1 MGVKGG
7 MLRMYRI
14 VLLFTLLPL
23 LALAGSVDQ
32 ERENWVIKARAGEL
46 DAAAQ
51 GLDALYRQTGDG
63 KVLDDLIAVQLWRG
77 DRKGALAAC
86 EPCEFSPI
94 SNSTLEAVARAARD
108 EKRYAEAISYYR
120 ILQGRDPANPNGWL
134 GLFLTASDQGNRE
147 LARRAAGEYDARF
160 GRDQAI
166 LDARIYAARQG
177 EDPMGELLARQQWLA
192 LEPDNHEQV
201 LALYRVAVSLGAG
214 PAAADLMS
222 RYPKLFKSVDRLW
235 LDYYQAVNL
244 LRISAQTEDP
254 VLARRSLTHTLALQD
269 RILARAPHDHVL
281 YISARRD
288 LVVTLVALGDVARAE
303 QESAALQGEG
313 PLPDYVLEARADALA
328 GLGRVD
334 EASLIYRQ
342 LATPARAKDKRLLE
356 KRFYAYS
363 DGERYGAAQGLLAGW
378 REPPTRWDFTG
389 NMRMENDDYEKVLQ
403 LKTLLQ
409 AWRGEAGAAEQQ
421 LEGWLK
427 TAPAN
432 PWLWLQLGDIRRW
445 RGHPDGAGQA
455 YQQAVRWLPA
465 GRTVLAEPGRLN
477 ARLDKGDW
485 QGTPQAVRA
494 LGNLTRD
501 RQELQQR
508 LTLEQAPQFVTELTH
523 GRSEGGSVQ
532 ASRDWQYDSRF
543 YSGRSDGGDRLFVRR
558 QGSFGEFDQQPE
570 RAAYTG
576 LGAEI
581 SFYPLQLTL
590 EGGSGSELN
599 HKGYLWSRLDWR
611 LGDHWTQG
619 FAINLNSA
627 DTPLRAL
634 ARGNYADQYQ
644 LDLGWRQD
652 ETREGALRLERM
664 DLSDG
669 NRRLT
674 ASGWLR
680 QDLWRR
686 DRWWFDTTL
695 RGATSRNEAVEV
707 DYFNPLQDRNLELE
721 LAGRYRLPLDGRRA
735 LLQSLIM
742 SGNHYWQQGY
752 GSDQGW
758 QLSYRHDWILSPTL
772 SLGYGLGRR
781 QAIYDGNP
789 EFGNFIFANLQWSFM

>member
-1 MGVKGG
+1 MN
-7 MLRMYRI
+7 RI
-14 VLLFTLLPL
+14 FLMFALLPL
-23 LALAGSVDQ
+23 LVCASEVDRA
-32 ERENWVIKARAGEL
+32 REAWVIKARAGEL
-46 DAAAQ
+46 DAAAH
-51 GLDALYRQTGDG
+51 GLSGLYRQSADG

-77 DRKGALAAC
+77 DRKGALVAC

-94 SNSTLEAVARAARD
+94 SNSTLEGVARAARD
-108 EKRYAEAISYYR
+108 EKRYSEAISYYR
-120 ILQGRDPANPNGWL
+120 ILQGRDPANRNGWL

-147 LARRAAGEYDARF
+147 LARSAAADYEARF

-166 LDARIYAARQG
+166 LEARIYAARQG
-177 EDPMGELLARQQWLA
+177 EDPMGELLARQQWLE

-214 PAAADLMS
+214 PAAAELMG
-222 RYPKLFKSVDRLW
+222 RYPKLFKPVDRLW

-254 VLARRSLTHTLALQD
+254 VLARRSLTRTLALQD
-269 RILARAPHDHVL
+269 RILARSPHDHVL
-281 YISARRD
+281 YISTRRD
-288 LVVTLVALGDVARAE
+288 VVVTLVALGDFVRAE
-303 QESAALQGEG
+303 QESAALQAEG

-334 EASLIYRQ
+334 EASVIYQQ

-363 DGERYGAAQGLLAGW
+363 DGECYGAAQGLLAGW
-378 REPPTRWDFTG
+378 QEPPTRWDFTG
-389 NMRMENDDYEKVLQ
+389 NMRMANDDYEKVLQ

-409 AWRGEAGAAEQQ
+409 AWRGEAGAAEAQ
-421 LEGWLK
+421 LEGWLQ

-445 RGHPDGAGQA
+445 RGHPDGAEQA

-485 QGTPQAVRA
+485 QGTPQAVRT

-508 LTLEQAPQFVTELTH
+508 LTLEQAPQLVTEVTH
-523 GRSEGGSVQ
+523 GRNEGGSVQ
-532 ASRDWQYDSRF
+532 ASRDWSYDSRL
-543 YSGRSDGGDRLFVRR
+543 YSARNDGGDRLFVRR
-558 QGSFGEFDQQPE
+558 QGSFGEFDQLPE

-576 LGAEI
+576 LGAEL

-590 EGGSGSELN
+590 EGGTGSELN

-611 LGDHWTQG
+611 LDDRWTLST
-619 FAINLNSA
+619 AINLNSA

-664 DLSDG
+664 DISDG

-735 LLQSLIM
+735 LLQSLII

-758 QLSYRHDWILSPTL
+758 QLSYRHDWILSPAL

>member
-1 MGVKGG
+1 MNRIFL
-7 MLRMYRI
+7 MLA
-14 VLLFTLLPL
+14 LLPL
-23 LALAGSVDQ
+23 LVCASEIDRA
-32 ERENWVIKARAGEL
+32 REAWVIKARAGEL
-46 DAAAQ
+46 DGAAY
-51 GLDALYRQTGDG
+51 GLDALYRQSGDG

-94 SNSTLEAVARAARD
+94 SNITLEGVARAARD
-108 EKRYAEAISYYR
+108 EKRYSEAISYYR
-120 ILQGRDPANPNGWL
+120 ILQGRDPANRNGWL

-147 LARRAAGEYDARF
+147 LARRAAADYEARF

-166 LDARIYAARQG
+166 LDARIYAARQS
-177 EDPMGELLARQQWLA
+177 EDPMGELLARQQWLE

-214 PAAADLMS
+214 PAAAELMG
-222 RYPKLFKSVDRLW
+222 RYPELFKPVDRLW

-244 LRISAQTEDP
+244 LRVSAQTEDP
-254 VLARRSLTHTLALQD
+254 ALARRSLTRTLALQD

-281 YISARRD
+281 YTSVRRD
-288 LVVTLVALGDVARAE
+288 VVVTLVALGDFVRAE
-303 QESAALQGEG
+303 QESAALQAEG

-334 EASLIYRQ
+334 EASVIYQQ
-342 LATPARAKDKRLLE
+342 LATPARANDKRLLE

-378 REPPTRWDFTG
+378 QEPPTRWDFTG
-389 NMRMENDDYEKVLQ
+389 NMRMANDDYEKVLQ

-409 AWRGEAGAAEQQ
+409 AWRGEAGAAEAQ
-421 LEGWLK
+421 LDAWLK

-445 RGHPDGAGQA
+445 RGHPDEAEEA

-508 LTLEQAPQFVTELTH
+508 LTLEQAPQFVTDLTH
-523 GRSEGGSVQ
+523 GRNEGGSVQ
-532 ASRDWQYDSRF
+532 ASRDWSYDSRL
-543 YSGRSDGGDRLFVRR
+543 YSARTDDGDRLFVRR
-558 QGSFGEFDQQPE
+558 QGSFGEFDLQPE

-581 SFYPLQLTL
+581 FFYPLQLTL
-590 EGGSGSELN
+590 EGGTGSELN

-611 LGDHWTQG
+611 LDDRWTLG
-619 FAINLNSA
+619 TAINLNSA
-627 DTPLRAL
+627 DTPMRAL

-644 LDLGWRQD
+644 FDLGWRQD

-664 DLSDG
+664 DISDG
-669 NRRLT
+669 NRRLSV
-674 ASGWLR
+674 SGWLR

-695 RGATSRNEAVEV
+695 RGATSRNEVVDV

-721 LAGRYRLPLDGRRA
+721 LAGRYRLPLDGRRS

-758 QLSYRHDWILSPTL
+758 QLSYRHDWILSPAL

>member
-23 LALAGSVDQ
+23 LAFAGGVDQ

-77 DRKGALAAC
+77 DRKGALAVC

-222 RYPKLFKSVDRLW
+222 RYPKLFKPVDRLW

-409 AWRGEAGAAEQQ
+409 AWRGEAGAAEKQ

-477 ARLDKGDW
+477 ALLDKGDW
-485 QGTPQAVRA
+485 QGTPQAVRT

-532 ASRDWQYDSRF
+532 ASRDWSYDSRF
-543 YSGRSDGGDRLFVRR
+543 YSARNDGGDRLFVRR

-695 RGATSRNEAVEV
+695 RSATSRNEAVEV

-721 LAGRYRLPLDGRRA
+721 LAGRYRLPLDGRRS

-758 QLSYRHDWILSPTL
+758 QLSYRHDWILSPAL

>member
-1 MGVKGG
+1 MGG
-7 MLRMYRI
+7 MLRMNRI
-14 VLLFTLLPL
+14 FLMLALLPL
-23 LALAGSVDQ
+23 LVCASEIDRA
-32 ERENWVIKARAGEL
+32 REAWVIKARAGEL
-46 DAAAQ
+46 DGAAY
-51 GLDALYRQTGDG
+51 GLDALYRQSGDG

-94 SNSTLEAVARAARD
+94 SNITLEGVARAARD
-108 EKRYAEAISYYR
+108 EKRYSEAISYYR
-120 ILQGRDPANPNGWL
+120 ILQGRDPANRNGWL

-147 LARRAAGEYDARF
+147 LARRAAADYEARF

-166 LDARIYAARQG
+166 LDARIYAARQS
-177 EDPMGELLARQQWLA
+177 EDPMGELLARQQWLE

-214 PAAADLMS
+214 PAAAELMG
-222 RYPKLFKSVDRLW
+222 RYPELFKPVDRLW

-244 LRISAQTEDP
+244 LRVSAQTEDP
-254 VLARRSLTHTLALQD
+254 ALARRSLTRTLALQD

-281 YISARRD
+281 YTSVRRD
-288 LVVTLVALGDVARAE
+288 VVVTLVALGDFVRAE
-303 QESAALQGEG
+303 QESAALQAEG

-334 EASLIYRQ
+334 EASVIYQQ
-342 LATPARAKDKRLLE
+342 LATPARANDKRLLE

-378 REPPTRWDFTG
+378 QEPPTRWDFTG
-389 NMRMENDDYEKVLQ
+389 NMRMANDDYEKVLQ

-409 AWRGEAGAAEQQ
+409 AWRGEAGAAEAQ
-421 LEGWLK
+421 LDAWLK

-445 RGHPDGAGQA
+445 RGHPDEAEEA

-508 LTLEQAPQFVTELTH
+508 LTLEQAPQFVTDLTH
-523 GRSEGGSVQ
+523 GRNEGGSVQ
-532 ASRDWQYDSRF
+532 ASRDWSYDSRL
-543 YSGRSDGGDRLFVRR
+543 YSARTDDGDRLFVRR
-558 QGSFGEFDQQPE
+558 QGSFGEFDLQPE

-581 SFYPLQLTL
+581 FFYPLQLTL
-590 EGGSGSELN
+590 EGGTGSELN

-611 LGDHWTQG
+611 LDDRWTLG
-619 FAINLNSA
+619 TAINLNSA
-627 DTPLRAL
+627 DTPMRAL

-644 LDLGWRQD
+644 FDLGWRQD

-664 DLSDG
+664 DISDG
-669 NRRLT
+669 NRRLSV
-674 ASGWLR
+674 SGWLR

-695 RGATSRNEAVEV
+695 RGATSRNEVVDV

-721 LAGRYRLPLDGRRA
+721 LAGRYRLPLDGRRS

-758 QLSYRHDWILSPTL
+758 QLSYRHDWILSPAL

>member
-1 MGVKGG
+1 
-7 MLRMYRI
+7 MYRI

-23 LALAGSVDQ
+23 LAFAGGVDQ

-77 DRKGALAAC
+77 DRKGALAVC

-134 GLFLTASDQGNRE
+134 GLFLTASDQSNRE

-222 RYPKLFKSVDRLW
+222 RYPKLFKPVDRLW

-378 REPPTRWDFTG
+378 REPLTRWDFTG

-409 AWRGEAGAAEQQ
+409 AWRGEAGAAEKQ

-485 QGTPQAVRA
+485 QGTPQAVRT

-532 ASRDWQYDSRF
+532 ASRDWSYDSRF
-543 YSGRSDGGDRLFVRR
+543 YSASNDGGDRLFVRR
-558 QGSFGEFDQQPE
+558 QGSFGEFDPQPE

-581 SFYPLQLTL
+581 SIYPLQLTL

-721 LAGRYRLPLDGRRA
+721 LAGRYRLPLDGRRS

-758 QLSYRHDWILSPTL
+758 QLSYRHDWILSPAL